1 MTSTGVRPRKSRPLL
16 SLLGTVLAGALA
28 VSLAPPA
35 AADDLPPGRRIKEYV
50 VRPGDTATG
59 LAVRHHAWTDELIS
73 HNHLGPDGMLVVGQR
88 IEIPVVVSAVP
99 ERRAE
104 RRAER
109 RTPDRADPGP
119 SRGEVRRA
127 VVRTAREVGVDPQ
140 LALAVSW
147 QESGWRMD
155 RTSSAGAIGA
165 MQVMP
170 DTGDWMSLYTG
181 RRLGLRDLRDN
192 VLAGVTLLRVL
203 DDNTASTSRQV
214 AAYYQGLGAVQEH
227 GIYRVSEPYVANVLA
242 LKRRLE
248 RGWDPTRG

>member
-1 MTSTGVRPRKSRPLL
+1 MTSTGVRKPLL
-16 SLLGTVLAGALA
+16 SLLGSALAGALA
-28 VSLAPPA
+28 IGLAPPA
-35 AADDLPPGRRIKEYV
+35 TADDLPPGRRIKEYV

-59 LAVRHHAWTDELIS
+59 LAVRHHAWTDELIR

-99 ERRAE
+99 HRRSD
-104 RRAER
+104 RAQR
-109 RTPDRADPGP
+109 RTPAHADRGP

-127 VVRTAREVGVDPQ
+127 VTRTAREVGVDPQ
-140 LALAVSW
+140 LALAVAW

-181 RRLGLRDLRDN
+181 RQLGLRDLRDN

-203 DDNTASTSRQV
+203 DDNTGSTSRQV

>member
-1 MTSTGVRPRKSRPLL
+1 MTSTGVRYSLL
-16 SLLGTVLAGALA
+16 RLLGTAVAGALA
-28 VSLAPPA
+28 LGLAPPA
-35 AADDLPPGRRIKEYV
+35 SADDLPPGRRIKEYV

-73 HNHLGPDGMLVVGQR
+73 HNHLGPDGLLVVGQR

-99 ERRAE
+99 RRQPSAKDG
-104 RRAER
+104 AAR
-109 RTPDRADPGP
+109 RTAGSPDRGP

-127 VVRTAREVGVDPQ
+127 IVRTSREVGIDPQ
-140 LALAVSW
+140 LALAVAW

-203 DDNTASTSRQV
+203 DDNTGSTSRQV

-227 GIYRVSEPYVANVLA
+227 GIYRVSKPYVANVLA
-242 LKRRLE
+242 LKQRLE

>member
-1 MTSTGVRPRKSRPLL
+1 MTSTGVRPHKYRPLL
-16 SLLGTVLAGALA
+16 TLISTAVAGALTL
-28 VSLAPPA
+28 SLAPPA

-59 LAVRHHAWTDELIS
+59 LAVRHHAWTDELIR
-73 HNHLGPDGMLVVGQR
+73 HNHLGAGGMLVVGQR
-88 IEIPVVVSAVP
+88 IEIPVVVSALP
-99 ERRAE
+99 KKDGA
-104 RRAER
+104 
-109 RTPDRADPGP
+109 DRADRRTAERTDRGP

-127 VVRTAREVGVDPQ
+127 IVRTSREVGVDPQ

-147 QESGWRMD
+147 QESGWQMG
-155 RTSSAGAIGA
+155 RTSSAGALGA

-203 DDNTASTSRQV
+203 DDNTTSTPRQV

>member
-1 MTSTGVRPRKSRPLL
+1 MTSTGVRKSLF
-16 SLLGTVLAGALA
+16 SLLGTAVAGAL
-28 VSLAPPA
+28 VLGLAPPA

-50 VRPGDTATG
+50 VQPGDTATG

-73 HNHLGPDGMLVVGQR
+73 HNHLGADGMLVVGQR

-99 ERRAE
+99 KPASKHRPTD
-104 RRAER
+104 RAER
-109 RTPDRADPGP
+109 RTHDRADRGP

-127 VVRTAREVGVDPQ
+127 VVRTAREAGVDPQ

-155 RTSSAGAIGA
+155 RTSTAGAIGA

-203 DDNTASTSRQV
+203 DDNTGSTARQV